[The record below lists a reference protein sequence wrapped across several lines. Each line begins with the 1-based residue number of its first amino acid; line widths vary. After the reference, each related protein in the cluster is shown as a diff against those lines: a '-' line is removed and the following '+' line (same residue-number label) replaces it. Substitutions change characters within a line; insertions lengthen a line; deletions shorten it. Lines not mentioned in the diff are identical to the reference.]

1 MFSDAVAMQKII
13 LSGEGNTT
21 YLVRTESAILMDC
34 VRGAQG
40 VTMDKVVLKASK
52 RDVKGKQVKALRR
65 AGELPAVIYGRH
77 VKPISISLE
86 AHNASLVLAK
96 LTSSSLVT
104 LDVDGTQFTAIV
116 REKQRNYIKGVLTHV
131 DFLALDLSEK
141 IRTKVR
147 LTYVGVSSAV
157 KDYAA
162 VLVHRLDALEV
173 ECLPA
178 DLPERITVDI
188 SSLKEIGNSIH
199 VRDIIVPDAE
209 RVVVLDDPDE
219 IAIIATLVV
228 VKEEEAD
235 VAAAAAVVADAEAAA
250 PAISVERGKKEEE
263 AAPAKK

>member
-1 MFSDAVAMQKII
+1 
-13 LSGEGNTT
+13 
-21 YLVRTESAILMDC
+21 
-34 VRGAQG
+34 
-40 VTMDKVVLKASK
+40 MDKVVLKASK

-77 VKPISISLE
+77 VEPISISLE

-104 LDVDGTQFTAIV
+104 LDVDGTEFTAIV

-147 LTYVGVSSAV
+147 LTYTGVSSAV
-157 KDYAA
+157 KDYSA

-173 ECLPA
+173 ECLPT

-188 SSLKEIGNSIH
+188 SSLKEIGNSIR
-199 VRDIIVPDAE
+199 VSEITVPENVA
-209 RVVVLDDPDE
+209 VLDDPDE
-219 IAIIATLVV
+219 IAIIATI
-228 VKEEEAD
+228 VKEEAAEEA
-235 VAAAAAVVADAEAAA
+235 VPGATPGAEAAT
-250 PAISVERGKKEEE
+250 PEISVDRGKKEDE